1 MANPEPAVHSLP
13 EHPEQR
19 EGVARAEADARLAAL
34 LREDPQRAAPAVYD
48 RFQADVNRWVWR
60 LMGAD
65 PDHNDVVQQVFVRV
79 IRSAK
84 RLRDVERLAA
94 WVHAIAANTV
104 YGELR
109 RREIRRLFLREQSA
123 TSLHADLVRD
133 VEVRDLLLRAKAVI
147 DKIPAKQRIVFV
159 LHVVEGRTLTEI
171 AELSGY
177 STATAKRRFG
187 AANQRFQKLL
197 AKDPELSRSLGKR
210 TEDS

>member
-1 MANPEPAVHSLP
+1 MANPEPALHGLAALP
-13 EHPEQR
+13 DER
-19 EGVARAEADARLAAL
+19 ESVTRPEADARLAAL
-34 LREDPQRAAPAVYD
+34 LRDDPQAAASAVYD

-65 PDHNDVVQQVFVRV
+65 PDHSDVVQQVFVRV

-84 RLRDVERLAA
+84 RLRDVDRLAA

-109 RREIRRLFLREQSA
+109 RREIRRLFVRDQASA
-123 TSLHADLVRD
+123 SVHADLVRD
-133 VEVRDLLLRAKAVI
+133 VEVRDLLLRAKSII

-159 LHVVEGRTLTEI
+159 LHVVEGRTLSEVAEI
-171 AELSGY
+171 CGY
-177 STATAKRRFG
+177 SSATAKRRFG
-187 AANQRFQKLL
+187 AANARFQMLL
-197 AKDPELSRSLGKR
+197 SRDPELSRILAKH